1 MEYKLKVLVS
11 LAFGFEEVFFV
22 VYHFFRHLR
31 TVVFLFVYSFF
42 FELEH
47 PSLVVDVLL
56 RISLGSPVSFS
67 SNF

>member
-1 MEYKLKVLVS
+1 MEYKLKVLVL
-11 LAFGFEEVFFV
+11 LAFGFGEDFLWCI
-22 VYHFFRHLR
+22 FRHLR

-56 RISLGSPVSFS
+56 RISLGPSVSFS